1 MVDDAC
7 GGMENAMS
15 SIAGSMFMIE
25 SPCRTSKK
33 NQSYLP
39 RACRVPAACYTHTNG
54 CDRQEVSA
62 PAGRVAVAGFVCA
75 GGAGRTIEQTW
86 HSLQLWQS

>member
-1 MVDDAC
+1 
-7 GGMENAMS
+7 MS

-39 RACRVPAACYTHTNG
+39 RACRVPAACLPRAYHVPAACYTHTNG

-86 HSLQLWQS
+86 HWLQLWQS

>member
-1 MVDDAC
+1 
-7 GGMENAMS
+7 MENAMS

-39 RACRVPAACYTHTNG
+39 RACRVPAACLPRACRVPAACLPRACRVLHTH
-54 CDRQEVSA
+54 
-62 PAGRVAVAGFVCA
+62 
-75 GGAGRTIEQTW
+75 
-86 HSLQLWQS
+86 